1 MDKYRRQSTQTD
13 SGPRELIQLHESAIP
28 SGKRTCK
35 KSIISFKLQHILFRE
50 KHRGLEILMRSRTTC
65 CCSFSW
71 LASGRECMISKNV
84 NAACNTAGNWIAS
97 SIDRKWTRFFLKLKN
112 LGILFLGS
120 VLWARAVK
128 KGGARPPF
136 CDQHVRLY
144 RHRSLQVNTRLQ
156 HFPLPK
162 FRDEVRSMIKQI
174 YVLIFFKLGQTKR

>member
-1 MDKYRRQSTQTD
+1 MTKHTQRFRAARANTAARIRN
-13 SGPRELIQLHESAIP
+13 SLGQTNMSKINH
-28 SGKRTCK
+28 
-35 KSIISFKLQHILFRE
+35 FLQTATLLFRE
-50 KHRGLEILMRSRTTC
+50 NHRRFKILMRSRTTC

-128 KGGARPPF
+128 KGGARPP
-136 CDQHVRLY
+136 LAAI
-144 RHRSLQVNTRLQ
+144 L
-156 HFPLPK
+156 
-162 FRDEVRSMIKQI
+162 
-174 YVLIFFKLGQTKR
+174 

>member
-13 SGPRELIQLHESAIP
+13 SGPREVIQLHESAIP

-65 CCSFSW
+65 CCSLSR
-71 LASGRECMISKNV
+71 LASGRECMISNNV
-84 NAACNTAGNWIAS
+84 SAACNTPGNWITCS
-97 SIDRKWTRFFLKLKN
+97 FDRKWTRFFLKLKN

-128 KGGARPPF
+128 KGGARPPLGAILSPQNLSAVTAPIFASEYAF
-136 CDQHVRLY
+136 CNISRCHGPAGEGSY
-144 RHRSLQVNTRLQ
+144 R
-156 HFPLPK
+156 
-162 FRDEVRSMIKQI
+162 I
-174 YVLIFFKLGQTKR
+174 